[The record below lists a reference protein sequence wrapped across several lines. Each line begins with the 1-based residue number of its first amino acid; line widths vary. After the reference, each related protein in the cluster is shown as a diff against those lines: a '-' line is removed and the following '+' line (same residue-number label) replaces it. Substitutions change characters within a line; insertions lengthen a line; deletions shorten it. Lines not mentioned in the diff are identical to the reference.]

1 MNYFRLMYKFVS
13 CLILPIYL
21 LYKSLTY
28 FSNNLSN
35 NLFCSAI
42 SFLSFCSNTICS
54 NFNNC
59 FEISSFKSSIIFTS
73 YLICTFSYFLYY
85 IIIQFQS
92 QHLYLS
98 KFFVHIFTICYNSL
112 LGTMILFYNTA

>member
-1 MNYFRLMYKFVS
+1 MNYFRSIYKFVS
-13 CLILPIYL
+13 YLILPIYL

-42 SFLSFCSNTICS
+42 SFLSLSSDIICS
-54 NFNNC
+54 NSNSC

-73 YLICTFSYFLYY
+73 YLICAFSYFLYY

-92 QHLYLS
+92 QYLYLS
-98 KFFVHIFTICYNSL
+98 KFFTICYNSL
-112 LGTMILFYNTA
+112 LDTMILFYNTA